1 VQADQVAGRDA
12 RIAAQDVQIAAM
24 AMRMAELRD
33 ANGALA
39 DRLAKLEHLMSRNSK
54 NSSSPPSKDDDP
66 GKTPPEEISQRRGD
80 GSKRKRGKQ
89 PGARGANLSWT
100 EAPMLSTTGF
110 PKVAAAAGAIW
121 PARRTWG
128 WSTATSSTKS
138 PR

>member
-1 VQADQVAGRDA
+1 MSRDELIVLVGVQADQIAGRDA

-24 AMRMAELRD
+24 AMQMAELRD

-66 GKTPPEEISQRRGD
+66 GKTPTEEVSQRRGD

-89 PGARGANLSWT
+89 PGHGVRICPGLK
-100 EAPMLSTTGF
+100 APMLST
-110 PKVAAAAGAIW
+110 
-121 PARRTWG
+121 
-128 WSTATSSTKS
+128 
-138 PR
+138 